1 MKVSPL
7 LAGFAVATGLF
18 SLVHAPRF
26 AAAAPDN
33 TLGVALLSARVF
45 PNGVF
50 GSSGLVS
57 SENTS
62 TGSYLLT
69 FNRNIFDCQPVVTP
83 FAGEPVT
90 IRFFSIGGSP
100 TQGSLGVAIS
110 RISDGTPID
119 AHISVVVFCPK

>member
-1 MKVSPL
+1 MQR
-7 LAGFAVATGLF
+7 AF
-18 SLVHAPRF
+18 SL
-26 AAAAPDN
+26 AAALMLGAAMPNMAHAAPDN
-33 TLGVALLSARVF
+33 TLGMALLSARVF

-83 FAGEPVT
+83 FAAEPVT
-90 IRFFSIGGSP
+90 VRFFSIGGSP

-110 RISDGTPID
+110 RISNGTPID